1 MYMIHSI
8 AWVIIHII
16 YWLDVRLR
24 EVYET
29 LPGTRKYNQMNND
42 LAVFLW
48 ILDSSFSNVYL
59 ATQARMVLNY
69 KTL

>member
-16 YWLDVRLR
+16 YWLDVRRR